1 MRAQA
6 RPKSNVKALVHFREA
21 AGIALQTL
29 REHKMRSFLTL
40 LGIILSVATL
50 IVVIAL
56 INGVDRYIAQ
66 RVATLGTNVYQVT
79 RFPLITNLQDLV
91 KATRRN
97 KLITW
102 DDYEFLRDNQKLP
115 ARVGL
120 EADGSGRVSAGTV
133 SLDTIPIHGVT
144 SNVGDMAIVEPAI
157 GRYLI
162 DSDDSHR
169 SAVAMIGPDV
179 ADKLFPNLDP
189 LGRTVN
195 IDGRPFTVI
204 GVGKPLGS
212 SLGQSQDAYAY
223 IPVETFLA
231 IYGSQSPLTIIIEAR
246 SSEWMDRTQEES
258 RLLMRGRRHLKP
270 SEEDNFAVL
279 ASDAL
284 LDLFKSLTASLADAM
299 VGIVSVFL
307 VIGGVVIM
315 NVMLASVTE
324 RTREIGM
331 RKSVGATRADILMQF
346 LVESSVLSGV
356 GGAMGIALAWALSAL
371 VQATTSVPMYVPLTA
386 VVIALAVSTLVGL
399 FFGIYPAQKASK
411 LHPIEAM
418 RQEA

>member
-1 MRAQA
+1 
-6 RPKSNVKALVHFREA
+6 
-21 AGIALQTL
+21 
-29 REHKMRSFLTL
+29 MRSFLTL

-102 DDYEFLRDNQKLP
+102 DDYEALHDDLKLP
-115 ARVGL
+115 LRVGV
-120 EADGSGRVSAGTV
+120 EADGSARISAGTV
-133 SLDTIPIHGVT
+133 SLDAIPVHGVT
-144 SNVGDMAIVEPAI
+144 ANVGDMAIVEPAT

-162 DSDDSHR
+162 DGDNAHR

-189 LGRTVN
+189 LGRTIN
-195 IDGRPFTVI
+195 IDGRPFVVI

-212 SLGQSQDAYAY
+212 SLGATQDAYAY
-223 IPVETFLA
+223 IPAETFLA
-231 IYGSQSPLTIIIEAR
+231 IYGGKSPLTIILEAR
-246 SSEWMDRTQEES
+246 GAEWMDRSQEET
-258 RLLMRGRRHLKP
+258 RLMMRARRHLKQN
-270 SEEDNFAVL
+270 EEDNFAVL

-284 LDLFKSLTASLADAM
+284 LDLFRSLTASIANAM

-356 GGAMGIALAWALSAL
+356 GGAMGVILAWALSTL
-371 VQATTSVPMYVPLTA
+371 VQATTSVPMFIPLTA
-386 VVIALAVSTLVGL
+386 VVMALVLSTLVGL

-418 RQEA
+418 RQES